1 MDFKINIGNI
11 CPESQA
17 MAKSFLCVNC
27 KYLKFNQYLLEC
39 GHYLCDDCQKKIK
52 VCPEHNIKIIS
63 QSLFKAKVMDE
74 ILKTKLICFCIYRK
88 LGCQWTGYLKE
99 LCEKH
104 INLCPFK
111 KEEIIKIDNE
121 ILGKKYLKE
130 KTEVIDLNI
139 IELSDDENK
148 KNKKNLKYKR
158 KHRKNSDSDY
168 LEEVIN
174 LNDTPPTII
183 NLTDD

>member
-1 MDFKINIGNI
+1 MDFKTNIGNI

-39 GHYLCDDCQKKIK
+39 GNYLCDECQKKIK
-52 VCPEHNIKIIS
+52 VCPEHNIKIVT

-74 ILKTKLICFCIYRK
+74 ILKTKLICYCINRK
-88 LGCQWTGYLKE
+88 LGCQWTGFLKE

-104 INLCPFK
+104 INLCPYK

-121 ILGKKYLKE
+121 ILGKKYLIDNP
-130 KTEVIDLNI
+130 EVIDLNI

-148 KNKKNLKYKR
+148 KNKKNSKNKR